1 MLVQPIG
8 TDEIMLL
15 GALFALSLF
24 GFIQA
29 VTVLITA
36 SETAVRRMWWSVAG
50 ATGIFAVLVFA
61 YGGL

>member
-50 ATGIFAVLVFA
+50 ATGIFAVLFFV
-61 YGGL
+61 YGGI

>member
-36 SETAVRRMWWSVAG
+36 SEPAFRRMWWSVAG
-50 ATGIFAVLVFA
+50 ATGIFAVLIFA
-61 YGGL
+61 YGGV